1 MLPLQSRQYRQWGRE
16 LRLHVEA
23 YIALAPATALA
34 PRNLYAVASIAGA
47 IAAAA
52 AGALTA
58 EPGDM
63 PRHARL
69 G

>member
-1 MLPLQSRQYRQWGRE
+1 
-16 LRLHVEA
+16 LHVEA